1 MTTASTRNRF
11 QYIFFDNIKDSI
23 TGNEKIIKDE
33 ILTKLFS
40 DDFSEGPSLELVKN
54 GDLYVSITDTAI
66 GPIRIPF
73 YFCVKPGAPDM
84 NPDYIFDS
92 MNSSN
97 YITLMSYYQDLTNI
111 HTIITFNIE
120 QHPTTND
127 YGVYIDALCVN
138 NVAAY
143 TGAKMLLNEF
153 IDALR
158 NIGISYVRLTSV
170 PSQATIDFY
179 NRNKFQVTGAVSAEG
194 LIEYVRMIDEN
205 TNINPSTLASQIM
218 TMKAPTPTG
227 ATSNAKAS
235 FVIRLRPM
243 RNIRPSTQPDFAYG
257 DEYKEEITRAL
268 RRDSKPKPKPKKGGR
283 TRKGISR
290 TSKTRKYKK

>member
-1 MTTASTRNRF
+1 MTTASTRKRLHH
-11 QYIFFDNIKDSI
+11 IFFDNIKDSI
-23 TGNEKIIKDE
+23 TGTEKRIKDE
-33 ILTKLFS
+33 ILTNLFS
-40 DDFSEGPSLELVKN
+40 DDFSEGPTLELVQN
-54 GDLYVSITDTAI
+54 GDFYVSTTDTAI

-97 YITLMSYYQDLTNI
+97 YITLMSYYEDLTNI

-120 QHPTTND
+120 QHPTTKD

-138 NVAAY
+138 NVASY

-153 IDALR
+153 IDSLR

-170 PSQATIDFY
+170 PSQTTIDFY
-179 NRNKFQVTGAVSAEG
+179 NRNKFQVTGTVSAEG
-194 LIEYVRMIDEN
+194 LVEYVRMIDEN

-218 TMKAPTPTG
+218 TMKGPTSSG
-227 ATSNAKAS
+227 STSNAKAS

-243 RNIRPSTQPDFAYG
+243 RNIRPSTQSDFAYG
-257 DEYKEEITRAL
+257 KEYQKEITRSI
-268 RRDSKPKPKPKKGGR
+268 RRGRVKDKKGGK

-290 TSKTRKYKK
+290 KSKTRKYKK